1 VKQSKILYL
10 ESIVSNNSHK
20 RNNTKGSLN
29 RTEILRAVVADAES
43 MGIRDRNKIE
53 QLTNQV
59 IERLERQQTLPGME
73 HLVSESRR
81 QKRLF
86 TDSEIQTVVKEII
99 AAEEPTH
106 PEEIKPEIETKTK
119 EMPVI
124 LAKQRIQLAADIK
137 LSDNALRVLERR
149 YLTKDGGGKV
159 VETPQEL
166 FRRVA
171 KHIASA
177 ELIYN
182 PKADV
187 SFYEEAFYQL
197 MANLEFL
204 PNSPTLMNAG
214 RELGQLSACF
224 VLPIEDSMESIF
236 DAVKYTAL
244 IHKSGGGTGFSFS
257 RLRPE
262 KDRVGSTGGIASGP
276 VSFMRVFDVTTDVI
290 KQGGMRRGANMAIL
304 NVDHPDI
311 LEFITAKEDP
321 RALTNFNLS
330 VAVTDKFMKAVEKGT
345 DYNLVNPR
353 TGEAMGKLNAREVFD
368 KIVDMAWRTGD
379 PGVVFI
385 DEINRHNP
393 TPKLGKIESTNPCG
407 EQPLLPF
414 ESCNLGSIN
423 LSKMVADKDGQ
434 PDIDYDKLSKKVKL
448 AVRFLDD
455 VIDVNRFPLP
465 QIAERTKAT
474 RKIGLGV
481 MGFADML
488 IQLSIPY
495 DSDKALERAE
505 KLMATISEEATKAS
519 KELAQERGVFPAF
532 EGSDYASEG
541 LRVRNATRT
550 TIAPTG
556 TLSIIANCSSGI
568 EPLFAL
574 SYVRHI
580 LEGEEFIEV
589 NPYFEE
595 AAKRG
600 GFYSPELMKQL
611 AEGKRLKDIEEVP
624 EEIKK
629 LFVTAHDI
637 SPEWH
642 VRMQAAFQKSTHN
655 AVSKTVNFPHE
666 ATPKDIAKVYK
677 LAYKEG
683 LKGITI
689 YRDRSRESQVL
700 TVGEGVERSE
710 GKLTPRERPKVTTGI
725 TERVNTGCGY
735 IYVTVNFDSK
745 GISEVFSTLGKA
757 GGCAASQLE
766 AISRLTTVGLRSGI
780 DINSIVK
787 HLRGIRCPSIAW
799 EQGHAI
805 LSCADAI
812 ASVLEKYVKKE
823 GTASNPETPS
833 QNPETVKS
841 WAGQCPD
848 CGGPLIHQEGC
859 NICLACGFTKC
870 G

>member
-1 VKQSKILYL
+1 MLS
-10 ESIVSNNSHK
+10 SSRK
-20 RNNTKGSLN
+20 RNDDGGYLN

-53 QLTNQV
+53 QLTTQV
-59 IERLERQQTLPGME
+59 IDRLEQQQPLPGME
-73 HLVSESRR
+73 RLVPKHR
-81 QKRLF
+81 QQQRHP
-86 TDSEIQTVVKEII
+86 TQSEIHAKVKEIL
-99 AAEEPTH
+99 ASEESTRLEETT
-106 PEEIKPEIETKTK
+106 PEMETQTK
-119 EMPVI
+119 EVPVI
-124 LAKQRIQLAADIK
+124 LAKPMVQVTADVK

-149 YLTKDGGGKV
+149 YLTKDGEGRV
-159 VETPQEL
+159 IETPQEL

-171 KHIASA
+171 RHIASA
-177 ELIYN
+177 ELLYDS
-182 PKADV
+182 KADV
-187 SFYEEAFYQL
+187 SFWEEAFYQL
-197 MANLEFL
+197 MANLDFL

-257 RLRPE
+257 RLRPAR
-262 KDRVGSTGGIASGP
+262 DRVGSTGGIASGP
-276 VSFMRVFDVTTDVI
+276 VSFMRVFDAATDVI

-304 NVDHPDI
+304 NVEHPDI
-311 LEFITAKEDP
+311 LKFIQAKEDSE
-321 RALTNFNLS
+321 ALTNFNLS
-330 VAVTDKFMKAVEKGT
+330 VAVTDEFMRALEKGT

-353 TGEAMGKLNAREVFD
+353 TGEVMDKLNAKEVFD

-379 PGVVFI
+379 PGIVFI
-385 DEINRHNP
+385 DRINEKNP
-393 TPKLGKIESTNPCG
+393 VSHLGRIESTNPCG

-423 LSKMVADKDGQ
+423 LAKMITCQDNQ
-434 PDIDYDKLSKKVKL
+434 PQIDQDKLSQTIEL
-448 AVRFLDD
+448 TIRFLDN
-455 VIDVNRFPLP
+455 VIDVNQFPLP

-488 IQLSIPY
+488 IQLGIPY
-495 DSDKALERAE
+495 DSDQALEQAE
-505 KLMATISEEATKAS
+505 EMMATISEKATEASMK
-519 KELAQERGVFPAF
+519 LAQERGVFPAF
-532 EGSDYASEG
+532 EGSAYASDNI
-541 LRVRNATRT
+541 RVRNATRT

-595 AAKRG
+595 TAKRG
-600 GFYSPELMKQL
+600 GFYSPDLMKQL

-624 EEIKK
+624 EEIKR

-642 VRMQAAFQKSTHN
+642 VKMQAAFQKFTHN

-666 ATPKDIAKVYK
+666 ATPEDVAKVYM
-677 LAYKEG
+677 LAYQEG

-700 TVGEGVERSE
+700 TVGEGVKKAA
-710 GKLTPRERPKVTTGI
+710 GKLAPRKRPKVTTGV

-735 IYVTVNFDSK
+735 IYVTVNFDSR

-757 GGCAASQLE
+757 GGCAAAQLE
-766 AISRLTTVGLRSGI
+766 AISRLTSLALRSGI
-780 DINSIVK
+780 DVESIVK

-812 ASVLEKYVKKE
+812 ASVLEKYIREK
-823 GTASNPETPS
+823 TATNPDTPS
-833 QNPETVKS
+833 QNPEMVKS

-848 CGGPLIHQEGC
+848 CGGPLIYQEGC

>member
-1 VKQSKILYL
+1 MSKTRRRENQKVIDRDR
-10 ESIVSNNSHK
+10 VA
-20 RNNTKGSLN
+20 
-29 RTEILRAVVADAES
+29 RAVFAAAES
-43 MGIRDRNKIE
+43 MGISDRKMLEKFTE
-53 QLTNQV
+53 QVSQ
-59 IERLERQQTLPGME
+59 RLEVAQPLPGME
-73 HLVSESRR
+73 ELVPR
-81 QKRLF
+81 QTKQ
-86 TDSEIQTVVKEII
+86 SVSSSQIQAMVKEILT
-99 AAEEPTH
+99 ADEFSPQA
-106 PEEIKPEIETKTK
+106 KSQ
-119 EMPVI
+119 VI
-124 LAKQRIQLAADIK
+124 SGIK

-149 YLTKDGGGKV
+149 YLTKDGEGKV
-159 VETPQEL
+159 IETPQEL

-171 KHIASA
+171 RHIASA
-177 ELIYN
+177 ELHYDA
-182 PKADV
+182 KADV
-187 SFYEEAFYQL
+187 SFWEEAFYQL
-197 MANLEFL
+197 MTNLDFL

-214 RELGQLSACF
+214 HELGQLSACF

-257 RLRPE
+257 RLRPTS
-262 KDRVGSTGGIASGP
+262 DRVGSTGGIASGP
-276 VSFMRVFDVTTDVI
+276 VSFMRTFDVTTDVI

-304 NVDHPDI
+304 NVEHPDV
-311 LEFITAKEDP
+311 LKFITAKEDP
-321 RALTNFNLS
+321 QALTNFNLS

-353 TGEAMGKLNAREVFD
+353 TGEVTDKLNAKEVFD
-368 KIVDMAWRTGD
+368 KIVEMAWRTGD
-379 PGVVFI
+379 PGIVFI

-423 LSKMVADKDGQ
+423 LSKMVANKDGQ
-434 PDIDYDKLSKKVKL
+434 SYIDHDKLSQIVKL
-448 AVRFLDD
+448 AVRFLDN
-455 VIDVNRFPLP
+455 VIEVNQFPLSE
-465 QIAERTKAT
+465 ITEMTKTT

-488 IQLSIPY
+488 IQLGIPY
-495 DSDKALERAE
+495 DSE
-505 KLMATISEEATKAS
+505 KGLVVAQEIAHFISEEADKAS
-519 KELAQERGVFPAF
+519 IELAQERGIFPAF
-532 EGSDYASEG
+532 QESIYNMPDGP
-541 LRVRNATRT
+541 RFRNASRT

-556 TLSIIANCSSGI
+556 SLSIIANCSSGI

-595 AAKRG
+595 AAKLG
-600 GFYSPELMKQL
+600 GFYSPDLMKQL

-624 EEIKK
+624 EDIKR
-629 LFVTAHDI
+629 LFITAHDI

-642 VRMQAAFQKSTHN
+642 VKMQAAFQKFTDS
-655 AVSKTVNFPHE
+655 AVSKTVNFPHD
-666 ATPKDIAKVYK
+666 ATPDDVAKVYM
-677 LAYKEG
+677 LAYQEG

-689 YRDRSRESQVL
+689 YRDRSRDSQVL
-700 TVGEGVERSE
+700 TVGEGVKKTE
-710 GKLTPRERPKVTTGI
+710 GKLAPRKRPKVTTGV

-735 IYVTVNFDSK
+735 IYVTVNFDSR
-745 GISEVFSTLGKA
+745 GISELFSTLGKA
-757 GGCAASQLE
+757 GGCAAAQLE
-766 AISRLTTVGLRSGI
+766 AISRLTSLALRSGI
-780 DINSIVK
+780 DVDSIVK
-787 HLRGIRCPSIAW
+787 QLRGIRCPAIAW

-812 ASVLEKYVKKE
+812 ASVLEKYIREKTETNEKS
-823 GTASNPETPS
+823 TNPNTPSKNPEM
-833 QNPETVKS
+833 VKS

-848 CGGPLIHQEGC
+848 CGGPLIYQEGC